1 MLFNLKSFDADKGQL
16 VGNVGNAK
24 ENYVREQSYI
34 IKKVETQEIDSINN
48 KTTTATRSITSEYR
62 SAMISTETG
71 K

>member
-1 MLFNLKSFDADKGQL
+1 MLFNLKSFDADKGQH
-16 VGNVGNAK
+16 VGNAGNAK

-34 IKKVETQEIDSINN
+34 IRKVETQEIDSINN
-48 KTTTATRSITSEYR
+48 KTTATRSVTSEYR

>member
-1 MLFNLKSFDADKGQL
+1 MLFNLKSFDADKGQH

-24 ENYVREQSYI
+24 ENYAREQSYI

-48 KTTTATRSITSEYR
+48 KTTTTTRSITSEYR
-62 SAMISTETG
+62 SAMISAETG